1 MVNTYLGFN
10 IFLYKMLS
18 EFIGTKKEH
27 NKRFGNHLKNLMKKQ
42 SVGTN
47 ELARR
52 MLRSPSVIVKAR
64 GGKTNPSS
72 YFMEELAHGLELT
85 KNEVKD
91 F

>member
-1 MVNTYLGFN
+1 
-10 IFLYKMLS
+10 
-18 EFIGTKKEH
+18 
-27 NKRFGNHLKNLMKKQ
+27 MKKQ